1 LIQFTNVTKHFK
13 KNWAVLEN
21 ITFSIDRGEFV
32 FVTGKSGAGK
42 STLLN
47 HMYMKLLPTS
57 GEVVV
62 DSFSSCLARKKEIA
76 LLRRKVGMIFQEFL
90 LLNDRNVYENIALP
104 LRLAG
109 LSEDEIRKRTLK
121 ILSYTS
127 LSHKM
132 QEQVTYLSSG
142 EKQRICIARALVNDP
157 LLILADEPTGNLDKE
172 NSDEIISLLQNIHGQ
187 GTAIVM
193 ATHNTDLVASRPF
206 RRIHLENGRMP
217 DTVAEH

>member
-90 LLNDRNVYENIALP
+90 LLNVRHLLDVLYRLDRLDGGRPVIVNEQEGPVPFSGIHEGENDMFSRLAALP
-104 LRLAG
+104 VDDLLDFHLKLA
-109 LSEDEIRKRTLK
+109 
-121 ILSYTS
+121 
-127 LSHKM
+127 
-132 QEQVTYLSSG
+132 V
-142 EKQRICIARALVNDP
+142 
-157 LLILADEPTGNLDKE
+157 
-172 NSDEIISLLQNIHGQ
+172 
-187 GTAIVM
+187 
-193 ATHNTDLVASRPF
+193 
-206 RRIHLENGRMP
+206 
-217 DTVAEH
+217 